1 MENELNNLKKL
12 ISGPNDCDTQEEQL
26 NHLFDEFMN
35 LTTNC
40 TLRKLN
46 EAIRLTAKIN
56 IKHENLL
63 NDLNNISMNAAQCA
77 TKNQFPIEIM
87 NCLNDVSISN
97 HINLYNIYKIKNSLR
112 KIL

>member
-1 MENELNNLKKL
+1 MESELKNLKKL
-12 ISGPNDCDTQEEQL
+12 ISGANDCNAQEEQL
-26 NHLFDEFMN
+26 NHLFDEFIN
-35 LTTNC
+35 LTANC

-56 IKHENLL
+56 IKSENLI
-63 NDLNNISMNAAQCA
+63 NDLNDISTNAAQCA

-97 HINLYNIYKIKNSLR
+97 HINL
-112 KIL
+112 